1 MACSD
6 DVSRVAKVGLK
17 DADHRGGISRDLYDV
32 SVRNSSEAKASL
44 VFADFMYGLNRLRK
58 NSIRREAEV
67 STPA

>member
-32 SVRNSSEAKASL
+32 SVRNAQATYVSPK
-44 VFADFMYGLNRLRK
+44 
-58 NSIRREAEV
+58 IRT
-67 STPA
+67 SN